1 MEVLDTVRAVLA
13 QKGSEI
19 WSVTP
24 DVTVYNAIA
33 MMAERNI
40 GAVLVME
47 DQSLLGLLSERDYT
61 RKVIL
66 KGKQSKATKVGDIM
80 SVDVTTVSP
89 LDTVEHCM
97 RLMTQKRMRHLPV
110 LDQDKVVG
118 VVSIGN
124 LVNWIISAQS
134 AAIDQMERYIGSEY
148 PG

>member
-66 KGKQSKATKVGDIM
+66 KGN
-80 SVDVTTVSP
+80 SP
-89 LDTVEHCM
+89 
-97 RLMTQKRMRHLPV
+97 KRP
-110 LDQDKVVG
+110 KWG
-118 VVSIGN
+118 
-124 LVNWIISAQS
+124 IS
-134 AAIDQMERYIGSEY
+134 
-148 PG
+148 

>member
-33 MMAERNI
+33 MMADRNI

-66 KGKQSKATKVGDIM
+66 KGN
-80 SVDVTTVSP
+80 SP
-89 LDTVEHCM
+89 
-97 RLMTQKRMRHLPV
+97 KRP
-110 LDQDKVVG
+110 KWG
-118 VVSIGN
+118 
-124 LVNWIISAQS
+124 IS
-134 AAIDQMERYIGSEY
+134 
-148 PG
+148 

>member
-33 MMAERNI
+33 MMADRNI

-80 SVDVTTVSP
+80 SVDVTTASP